1 MAKQIAFSR
10 IFNNR
15 RILNYDIYYWNRVKV
30 KYYDG
35 SSFTGD
41 KEEVNPMSSAILK
54 RNLLVELSR
63 EALNTC
69 KLYFLFLVLT
79 RL

>member
-54 RNLLVELSR
+54 RNLLGFVKNLPPSCTSRLSPG
-63 EALNTC
+63 L
-69 KLYFLFLVLT
+69 
-79 RL
+79 